1 MATDSRTGGT
11 TPPPDVSNLRSS
23 LTDAFVQADDAAAG
37 RVQLLQRVYQARA
50 SQLSRTA
57 DELRAQDGADDA
69 GVKRAEAALAS
80 ARAASAQVAMLH
92 QRFTTPDPS
101 VAPDGWV
108 LHGRVFNE
116 SRKPVA
122 GFTVFFAD
130 AAKAYQQAYGFSSTD
145 ETGYFLLRY
154 DGSRA
159 ASSDKASAAYEARGT
174 ELFVEVTDL
183 KGRLVY
189 LSDTAFQRVVGAAV
203 YQDIVLTESA
213 STKGEPPAQVRKVS
227 MPKREPKG

>member
-1 MATDSRTGGT
+1 
-11 TPPPDVSNLRSS
+11 
-23 LTDAFVQADDAAAG
+23 
-37 RVQLLQRVYQARA
+37 
-50 SQLSRTA
+50 
-57 DELRAQDGADDA
+57 
-69 GVKRAEAALAS
+69 
-80 ARAASAQVAMLH
+80 MLH

-145 ETGYFLLRY
+145 ETGYFLLQY
-154 DGSRA
+154 NGSRA

-227 MPKREPKG
+227 IAEARAEGLSLAGLTFSWVPSVVPASESGGVDAIASTATWRWAPEKWASTQAVCHVLRSDCQQFSAPCSVDSR

>member
-1 MATDSRTGGT
+1 MATNSRTGGST
-11 TPPPDVSNLRSS
+11 PPDVSNLGSS
-23 LTDAFVQADDAAAG
+23 LADAFTQADNATAAH
-37 RVQLLQRVYQARA
+37 VQQVQMVYLARA

-57 DELRAQDGADDA
+57 DELKAQYGANDA

-80 ARAASAQVAMLH
+80 ARAASSQVAMLH

-108 LHGRVFNE
+108 LHGRVSDE
-116 SRKPVA
+116 SRKAIA

-130 AAKAYQQAYGFSSTD
+130 AAKAYQQAYGFSPTD
-145 ETGYFLLRY
+145 ETGYFLLRF

-159 ASSDKASAAYEARGT
+159 ASSDKAAAAKEARAT

-183 KGRLVY
+183 KGRLTY

-203 YQDIVLTESA
+203 YQDIVLTQSA

-227 MPKREPKG
+227 MPKREPK

>member
-1 MATDSRTGGT
+1 
-11 TPPPDVSNLRSS
+11 
-23 LTDAFVQADDAAAG
+23 
-37 RVQLLQRVYQARA
+37 
-50 SQLSRTA
+50 
-57 DELRAQDGADDA
+57 
-69 GVKRAEAALAS
+69 
-80 ARAASAQVAMLH
+80 MLH

-108 LHGRVFNE
+108 LHGRVFDE
-116 SRKPVA
+116 SRTPIA

-130 AAKAYQQAYGFSSTD
+130 AAKTYQQAYGFSSTD

-159 ASSDKASAAYEARGT
+159 ASYDKAPAGKASAAKASAANEARGT

-183 KGRLVY
+183 KGRLAY
-189 LSDTAFQRVVGAAV
+189 LSDTAFQRVLGAAV
-203 YQDIVLTESA
+203 YQDIVVTESA